1 MCLSTVYKNSKTPEN
16 IVMKNVM
23 RLECQD
29 GMVIVTDLM
38 ERQVAIEGRLAEANL
53 VDGVVLIQ
61 ETV

>member
-29 GMVIVTDLM
+29 GSVIVTDLM
-38 ERQVAIEGRLAEANL
+38 ERQVVIEGRLAEANL
-53 VDGVVLIQ
+53 VDGVVVIQ
-61 ETV
+61 ENA